1 MLSCVFFT
9 VPSITGCNQLDPPQ
23 TEIPEDLTVPFTVTI
38 FTDVHHADKDKNVE
52 WNCSKATT
60 KLQKILSDT
69 PNSAFYISL
78 GDAVDSLPKNSTIF
92 YDELADLYKQNN
104 LNIFNLDGKNYVD
117 GNRMIYN
124 LMGNH
129 EAGHVAKSLLAN
141 YIPYRENIG
150 SAFSW
155 KYKGVLFV
163 AIDAC
168 YDSKDMSDSIE
179 SLVSGPKSFGIPQAQ
194 FDFIKQEL
202 DTKINSNVK
211 SIVWLSH
218 IAYKDIEEST
228 RNKLAN
234 LMTNYNLPV
243 TIFEGHTHISNTYK
257 VFDETVQTK
266 TKLNVYTLPPVTNDF
281 TKLYNSDDRNLSC
294 PYYNV
299 TFKNGLISKVD
310 RVTNNKIAK

>member
-1 MLSCVFFT
+1 MFLT
-9 VPSITGCNQLDPPQ
+9 VPYFAGCNQPETPQ
-23 TEIPEDLTVPFTVTI
+23 TEPPEDLTTPFTVTI
-38 FTDVHHADKDKNVE
+38 FTDVHHADKDKSAE

-60 KLQKILSDT
+60 KLQNILDNTKS
-69 PNSAFYISL
+69 SAFYISL
-78 GDAVDSLPKNSTIF
+78 GDAVDSLPANSTIF
-92 YDELADLYKQNN
+92 YDELISIYKQNK
-104 LNIFNLDGKNYVD
+104 LNIFNLKGENYVQ

-129 EAGHVAKSLLAN
+129 EAGHVAKSLLSE

-150 SAFSW
+150 CAFTW
-155 KYKGVLFV
+155 KHKGILFV

-168 YDSKDMSDSIE
+168 YDSKDMSDSIQ

-202 DTKINSNVK
+202 DSKVDSNVK

-218 IAYKDIEEST
+218 IAYKDIEENT
-228 RNKLAN
+228 RVKLAN
-234 LMTNYNLPV
+234 LMTGYNLPV

-257 VFDETVQTK
+257 VFDETVPTK

-310 RVTNNKIAK
+310 RILNNRIPK